1 VGLTRRL
8 AEKPDINEFVTEVL
22 REPSMISEL
31 IDIIT
36 TDKTSIKFFCTKV
49 IRLTSE
55 QHPDIVFPHFDAIA
69 KLIESNNSFI
79 KWDAIATISN
89 LVCVDSMGKYD
100 LIHKEY
106 FDFIKDP
113 RMITA
118 ATVVGNAW
126 KIVMHKP
133 HFESDI
139 TKRLLSVPDILYYS
153 KGNPSPECNNVMCGH
168 VIDCFDKY
176 YSASKSKDEICNFVR
191 QQLGNTRKQ
200 VAKKAESFLKKHH
213 LDER

>member
-1 VGLTRRL
+1 MGLTRRL

-55 QHPDIVFPHFDAIA
+55 QHPDIVFPYFDAIA

-100 LIHKEY
+100 
-106 FDFIKDP
+106 
-113 RMITA
+113 
-118 ATVVGNAW
+118 
-126 KIVMHKP
+126 
-133 HFESDI
+133 
-139 TKRLLSVPDILYYS
+139 
-153 KGNPSPECNNVMCGH
+153 
-168 VIDCFDKY
+168 
-176 YSASKSKDEICNFVR
+176 
-191 QQLGNTRKQ
+191 
-200 VAKKAESFLKKHH
+200 
-213 LDER
+213 

>member
-1 VGLTRRL
+1 MEYARRL
-8 AEKPDINEFVTEVL
+8 AEKSDMNELVTEVL
-22 REPSMISEL
+22 REPAMISEL

-55 QHPDIVFPHFDAIA
+55 QHPDIVFPYFDAIA

-79 KWDAIATISN
+79 KWDAIAIISN
-89 LVCVDSMGKYD
+89 LVCVDSVGKYD

-106 FDFIKDP
+106 FDLIKEP
-113 RMITA
+113 KMITA

-153 KGNPSPECNNVMCGH
+153 KGKPSPECNNVMCGH

-176 YSASKSKDEICNFVR
+176 YLASKSKDEICNFVR

-200 VAKKAESFLKKHH
+200 VVRKAESFLKKHH
-213 LDER
+213 LYER